1 MYRGHFSQ
9 FRTGTYNLQMY
20 KVTHIQSILD
30 DIQELS
36 GINSFIKENK
46 IESAWTEVVGPIVA
60 QSSSVRSFEKGK
72 LILNVSH
79 PVWKTEILMKRKE
92 LINRLNEN
100 IGSQIVQ
107 ELIVK

>member
-1 MYRGHFSQ
+1 MYRGQYFQ
-9 FRTGTYNLQMY
+9 FQMDLYNRTMYNI
-20 KVTHIQSILD
+20 THIQSILD
-30 DIQELS
+30 EIQELS

-46 IESAWTEVVGPIVA
+46 IESAWNEVVGPIVA

>member
-1 MYRGHFSQ
+1 MF
-9 FRTGTYNLQMY
+9 N
-20 KVTHIQSILD
+20 VTHIQSILD
-30 DIQELS
+30 EIQELS
-36 GINSFIKENK
+36 GINSFIKENR
-46 IESAWTEVVGPIVA
+46 IESAWSEVVGPIVA

-100 IGSQIVQ
+100 IGSAIIQ

>member
-1 MYRGHFSQ
+1 MYLGQFSQ
-9 FRTGTYNLQMY
+9 FRTEMYNRTMY
-20 KVTHIQSILD
+20 NVTHIQSILD
-30 DIQELS
+30 EIQELS
-36 GINSFIKENK
+36 GINSFIKENR
-46 IESAWTEVVGPIVA
+46 IESAWSEVVGPIVA

-100 IGSQIVQ
+100 IGSAIIQ

>member
-1 MYRGHFSQ
+1 MDLYNRTMY
-9 FRTGTYNLQMY
+9 NI
-20 KVTHIQSILD
+20 THIQSILD
-30 DIQELS
+30 EIQELS

-46 IESAWTEVVGPIVA
+46 IESAWNEVVGPIVA